1 MTLGKAFEI
10 PKALIWES
18 YRAVK
23 KNRGAPGCDGETIKD
38 FDRKRDKNLYKIW
51 NRMCSGSY
59 LPPPVLE
66 KKIPKGDG
74 RDRTLGIPTVADRV
88 AQGAVKILLEEK
100 LDPLFHEDSYGYRPN
115 KSAHQAL
122 EKAKKRC
129 WEYNWVVEVDIKG
142 FFDNVEHEYVVK
154 ALKHHGFPSWAVLY
168 CERWL
173 KAPMQDSS
181 GEVKQRTKGTPQGGV
196 ISPLLANLFLHY
208 AFDCWMGREL
218 PTIQFERY
226 ADDIVCH
233 ASSMKDA
240 CRIREKIARR
250 MKSVGLEINETK
262 SKIVYVDTFERW
274 NVETT
279 FTFLGYDFRVRNLKD
294 FRGKYFRKVMP
305 GASKKALRQ
314 ITETVKSWKIHRS
327 TNEDLKA
334 FARRYNATIRG
345 WIEYYGKHWYWN
357 FHYHLWTV
365 VQSRVLKW
373 VRRTFRIGQKKA
385 ERWLANV
392 RKEQPKLF
400 AHWYLLKDSNV

>member
-1 MTLGKAFEI
+1 MDRGKAFEI
-10 PKALIWES
+10 PKALIWQS

-23 KNRGAPGCDGETIKD
+23 KNRGAPGCDGETIRD

-74 RDRTLGIPTVADRV
+74 RDRTLGIPTVSDRV
-88 AQGAVKILLEEK
+88 AQGAVKILLEAK
-100 LDPLFHEDSYGYRPN
+100 LDPIFDEDSYGYRPN

-122 EKAKKRC
+122 EKAKTRC
-129 WEYNWVVEVDIKG
+129 WEYNWVVEIDIKG

-154 ALKHHGFPSWAVLY
+154 ALQHHDFPSWAILY
-168 CERWL
+168 CKRWL
-173 KAPMQDSS
+173 KAPMQDTR
-181 GEVKQRTKGTPQGGV
+181 GEVKQRNKGTPQGGV

-208 AFDCWMGREL
+208 AFDCWMRREL
-218 PTIQFERY
+218 PWAPFERY

-233 ASSMKDA
+233 VSSLKEA
-240 CRIREKIARR
+240 RNVRERIAQR
-250 MKSVGLEINETK
+250 MKSVGLEINDAK

-314 ITETVKSWKIHRS
+314 ITETVKAWKIHRS
-327 TNEDLKA
+327 TNEDLRD

-357 FHYHLWTV
+357 FHYHLWRV

-400 AHWYLLKDSNV
+400 AHWYLLNGSNV